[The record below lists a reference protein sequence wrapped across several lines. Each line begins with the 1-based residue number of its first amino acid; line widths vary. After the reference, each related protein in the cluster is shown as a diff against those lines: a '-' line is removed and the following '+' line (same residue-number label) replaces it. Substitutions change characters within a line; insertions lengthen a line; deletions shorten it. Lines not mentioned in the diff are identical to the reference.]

1 MSTETPPLVAFNGA
15 TAYRIIPSRYPTI
28 CLFEDVA
35 SSDELEAVWA
45 VEALTNERLMEYAG
59 ELMRVPK
66 EDWLV
71 GLNGSSY
78 VMAAF
83 THINPEGARFTTG
96 DFGGY
101 YCAPLLDTA
110 IKETVYHQERI
121 FGYTNEPA
129 QKVQMRVLFTQFDAT
144 LADITH
150 EPFVSSALYHATD
163 YSQSKVF
170 AQKQKSE
177 SRDGI
182 HYCSVRHTDHTCY
195 VLYRPCL
202 VKNVMQAEHLEYH
215 WNGRAIINILS
226 IKLYGDGA

>member
-1 MSTETPPLVAFNGA
+1 MSTDTPPLVAFKGA

-28 CLFEDVA
+28 DLFEDVA

-45 VEALTNERLMEYAG
+45 VEALTNERLMESAG

-83 THINPEGARFTTG
+83 THINQEGARFSTG

-110 IKETVYHQERI
+110 VKETVYHQERI
-121 FGYTNEPA
+121 FGYTREPS
-129 QKVQMRVLFTQFDAT
+129 QKVQMRVLYTEFDAT
-144 LADITH
+144 LVDITQ
-150 EPFVSSALYHATD
+150 EPFLSSPLYHATD
-163 YSQSKVF
+163 YSQSKAF
-170 AQKQKSE
+170 AQTQKKHN
-177 SRDGI
+177 RDGI
-182 HYCSVRHTDHTCY
+182 HYCSVRHTGHTCY

-202 VKNVMQAEHLEYH
+202 VTQVLQAEHLEYH
-215 WNGRAIINILS
+215 WNGSAIANVLS
-226 IKLYGDGA
+226 IKLYGD

>member
-1 MSTETPPLVAFNGA
+1 MIAETPPRVALKGA

-28 CLFEDVA
+28 DLFEDVA

-45 VEALTNERLMEYAG
+45 VEALTNERLMESAG

-66 EDWLV
+66 ADWLV

-78 VMAAF
+78 VMVAF

-101 YCAPLLDTA
+101 YCAPQLDTA

-121 FGYTNEPA
+121 FGYTDEPA
-129 QKVQMRVLFTQFDAT
+129 QKVQMRVLFTEFDAN
-144 LADITH
+144 LADITQ
-150 EPFVSSALYHATD
+150 EPFLSSALYHATD
-163 YSQSKVF
+163 YSQSKAF
-170 AQKQKSE
+170 AQAQKMQNS
-177 SRDGI
+177 DGI
-182 HYCSVRHTDHTCY
+182 VYCSVRHTGHTCY

-202 VKNVMQAEHLEYH
+202 VKKVLQAEHLEYH
-215 WNGRAIINILS
+215 WNGRSITNILS
-226 IKLYGDGA
+226 IKLYGGE

>member
-1 MSTETPPLVAFNGA
+1 MSTDAPPLIELTGA
-15 TAYRIIPSRYPTI
+15 AAYRIIPSRYPTI
-28 CLFEDVA
+28 DLFEDVA

-45 VEALTNERLMEYAG
+45 VEALTNERLLEQAG

-66 EDWLV
+66 ADWLV

-83 THINPEGARFTTG
+83 THINPEGARFSTG

-101 YCAPLLDTA
+101 YCAPQLDTA

-129 QKVQMRVLFTQFDAT
+129 QKVQMRVLFTEFDAT
-144 LADITH
+144 FADITQ
-150 EPFVSSALYHATD
+150 EPFLSSPLYHATD

-170 AQKQKSE
+170 AQTQKMQG
-177 SRDGI
+177 RDGI
-182 HYCSVRHTDHTCY
+182 HYCSVRHTGHTCY

-202 VKNVMQAEHLEYH
+202 VTKVTQAEHLEYH
-215 WNGRAIINILS
+215 WNGRSIANILS
-226 IKLYGDGA
+226 IKLYGD